1 MGTRLQVAPDAFT
14 LRPAALAKAL
24 GSQNTG
30 SDPIIMYPDV
40 KRNLMIMRGM
50 TAAARTICYATAVA
64 IDVSHRAT
72 DPKVREKAAA
82 RGALLTPM
90 AKALAKL

>member
-1 MGTRLQVAPDAFT
+1 
-14 LRPAALAKAL
+14 
-24 GSQNTG
+24 
-30 SDPIIMYPDV
+30 MYPDV

-72 DPKVREKAAA
+72 DPKVREGCGA
-82 RGALLTPM
+82 RRC
-90 AKALAKL
+90 